1 MSRDELKQ
9 FEMAKKFEK
18 RNIKG
23 LRFFIGDIRDR
34 DRIRRAMNGIDI
46 VIMQLLQVPTAEYN
60 PTEFIKTNI
69 LGAENIIEASLDC
82 GVKKVIVH

>member
-1 MSRDELKQ
+1 
-9 FEMAKKFEK
+9 MAKVRK
-18 RNIKG
+18 NIKG

-46 VIMQLLQVPTAEYN
+46 VIHSCFEENTNKYN

-69 LGAENIIEASLDC
+69 LGAENIIEASLDTRR
-82 GVKKVIVH
+82 KKL